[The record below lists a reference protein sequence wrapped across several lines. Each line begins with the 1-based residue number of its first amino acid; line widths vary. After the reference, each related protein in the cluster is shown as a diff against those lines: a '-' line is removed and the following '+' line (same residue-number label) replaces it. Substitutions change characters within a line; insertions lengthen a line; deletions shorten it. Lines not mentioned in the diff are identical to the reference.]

1 MTSYTKPTGG
11 AANVGGSAPL
21 RRTTETAEAS
31 EAEAKSAKP
40 VLKVP
45 DTTRARLPDPVSPA
59 VGSRGIPSAVTVR
72 SGPWSKRGKRMAR
85 FRTERLSELKPRE
98 AEALHGAMPVVNHH
112 IERLRPRAN
121 DPARAEM
128 LPESAEAL
136 TAALQSALQG
146 ARNNRLAGMV
156 EDFRQSGF
164 HHLLTETLVRG
175 KLTSS
180 MAKAQRDRLK
190 GEIDA
195 RTLSGDAVK
204 RGFLVFDGL
213 AQRLSLLKPDFEY
226 DVDGASRVFLETY
239 AGSFHRG

>member
-1 MTSYTKPTGG
+1 MGG
-11 AANVGGSAPL
+11 AGPV
-21 RRTTETAEAS
+21 RRTPEEVS
-31 EAEAKSAKP
+31 EGEAKPAET
-40 VLKVP
+40 VLKAP
-45 DTTRARLPDPVSPA
+45 ETTRVPLPDPVSPT
-59 VGSRGIPSAVTVR
+59 VGSRGVPSSVAVR
-72 SGPWSKRGKRMAR
+72 SGPWSKWGKRMAR

-98 AEALHGAMPVVNHH
+98 ADALQSAMPVVNHH

-128 LPESAEAL
+128 LPESAEAI

-156 EDFRQSGF
+156 GDFRDSGF

-175 KLTSS
+175 KLTSN
-180 MAKAQRDRLK
+180 MATRQRDRLK
-190 GEIDA
+190 TEIDA
-195 RTLSGDAVK
+195 RSLSGDAVK

-226 DVDGASRVFLETY
+226 DVDSASRVFLETY